1 MGEQLTAGT
10 TGIADADGLSGATF
24 AYQWLA
30 DDVDISGATDA
41 TYTLVA
47 DDEGQTIKVRV
58 TVSPTTRR
66 TKTTLTSAATEAVA
80 AAPQPDS
87 PATGLPTISGTPQV
101 GEQLTAGTTD
111 IADADGLS
119 GATFAY
125 QWLADDVDISGA
137 TDATYTLVADDEG
150 QTIKVRVTFTD
161 DAENETTLTSAA
173 TGEVASGGQPTEP
186 PGQPP
191 KLQKGVANADGTVT
205 LSWEA
210 PDDDSVTGYQI
221 LRRRPTEGENTLL
234 VYVEDTGSA
243 ATTYTDAN
251 VSAGVKHV
259 YRVQA
264 INAAGLS
271 KRSNAVR
278 ITPAQP
284 DEPENS
290 PATGGPTIS
299 GMPQVGE
306 TLRVDTS
313 GIGDAD
319 GLTNASYSYQWVVT
333 DGGADVDIHGA
344 TAASYTPVA
353 ADRGLSIL
361 VRVSFTDD
369 AGNEETLTS
378 NGDGRGGSSTLAKG
392 SGHRAT
398 DHHRHSPGG

>member
-1 MGEQLTAGT
+1 M
-10 TGIADADGLSGATF
+10 
-24 AYQWLA
+24 
-30 DDVDISGATDA
+30 
-41 TYTLVA
+41 
-47 DDEGQTIKVRV
+47 
-58 TVSPTTRR
+58 
-66 TKTTLTSAATEAVA
+66 
-80 AAPQPDS
+80 
-87 PATGLPTISGTPQV
+87 
-101 GEQLTAGTTD
+101 
-111 IADADGLS
+111 
-119 GATFAY
+119 
-125 QWLADDVDISGA
+125 
-137 TDATYTLVADDEG
+137 
-150 QTIKVRVTFTD
+150 
-161 DAENETTLTSAA
+161 
-173 TGEVASGGQPTEP
+173 
-186 PGQPP
+186 
-191 KLQKGVANADGTVT
+191 T

-221 LRRRPTEGENTLL
+221 LRRRPTEGENSLL

-243 ATTYTDAN
+243 ATTYSDAN
-251 VSAGVKHV
+251 VSAGIKHV

-278 ITPAQP
+278 ITPTQP

-290 PATGGPTIS
+290 PAAGGPTIS

-344 TAASYTPVA
+344 TGASYTPVA

-378 NGDGRGGSSTLAKG
+378 MV
-392 SGHRAT
+392 T
-398 DHHRHSPGG
+398 DVVAAAP